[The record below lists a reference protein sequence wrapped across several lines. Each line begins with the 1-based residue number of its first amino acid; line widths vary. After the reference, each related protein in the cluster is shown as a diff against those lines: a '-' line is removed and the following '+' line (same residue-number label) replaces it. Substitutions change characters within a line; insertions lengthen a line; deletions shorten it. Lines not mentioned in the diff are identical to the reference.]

1 VNLRLDAPKSE
12 GGEGELSK
20 FQETERLINPMAGD
34 SEVLTVK
41 EVCVLLR
48 VHPNTVYKM
57 VRHGKIPSFRIGTEW
72 RFRHRRFAAAL
83 FHAPL
88 TLCPYLGIGLVAD
101 VAFQPILDGCHA
113 F

>member
-48 VHPNTVYKM
+48 VHPSTVYKM

-72 RFRHRRFAAAL
+72 RFRKDLIMRWMAQRSMEAQRVRKIIETGVNGGSH
-83 FHAPL
+83 H
-88 TLCPYLGIGLVAD
+88 
-101 VAFQPILDGCHA
+101 
-113 F
+113 